1 MKQTPYQALQW
12 PEGLQLSNKN
22 RTMRMYFCTM
32 DKTPVGSLRLVADER
47 GLNTVWFL
55 RGRKNEMPLEEWKED
70 PAFFMEVIR
79 QLQEYF
85 AGSRRDFEIPLLM
98 DGTEFQKKV
107 WKNLQ
112 KIPYGET
119 ITYGELAKRIGDPKA
134 VRAVG
139 AANGQNPL
147 PIIVP
152 CHRVIGSNGHLT
164 GFGGGLENKRKLLDL
179 ESSQRR
185 LL

>member
-1 MKQTPYQALQW
+1 
-12 PEGLQLSNKN
+12 
-22 RTMRMYFCTM
+22 MRMYFCTLE
-32 DKTPVGSLRLVADER
+32 KTPVGPLRLVADER
-47 GLNTVWFL
+47 GLNTVCFL
-55 RGRKNEMPLEEWKED
+55 RGRKKEAVQDDWKED
-70 PAFFMEVIR
+70 PAFFVDVIR

-85 AGSRRDFEIPLLM
+85 VGALREFEIPLRM
-98 DGTEFQKKV
+98 EGTEFQKKV

-119 ITYGELAKRIGDPKA
+119 ISYGELAKRIGDPKA

-152 CHRVIGSNGHLT
+152 CHRVIGSNGSLT
-164 GFGGGLENKRKLLDL
+164 GFGGGLENKRRLLDL
-179 ESSQRR
+179 ESAQRR

>member
-1 MKQTPYQALQW
+1 
-12 PEGLQLSNKN
+12 
-22 RTMRMYFCTM
+22 MRMYFCTIEE
-32 DKTPVGSLRLVADER
+32 TPVGSLRLVADER

-55 RGRKNEMPLEEWKED
+55 RGRKNEAPQDDWKED
-70 PAFFMEVIR
+70 PAFFLEVTR
-79 QLQEYF
+79 QLKEYF
-85 AGSRRDFEIPLLM
+85 AGTLREFEIPLFM
-98 DGTEFQKKV
+98 EGTDFQRRV

-119 ITYGELAKRIGDPKA
+119 ISYGELANRIGDPKA

-152 CHRVIGSNGHLT
+152 CHRVIGSNGSLI
-164 GFGGGLENKRKLLDL
+164 GFGGGLEKKRKLLDL

-185 LL
+185 FL

>member
-1 MKQTPYQALQW
+1 
-12 PEGLQLSNKN
+12 
-22 RTMRMYFCTM
+22 MRMYFCTM
-32 DKTPVGSLRLVADER
+32 ENTPVGALRLVGDER

-55 RGRKNEMPLEEWKED
+55 RGRKRETPQEDWKED

-85 AGSRRDFEIPLLM
+85 AGTLHEFEIPLFM
-98 DGTEFQKKV
+98 DGTDFQKCV

-119 ITYGELAKRIGDPKA
+119 ITYGELAKRIGDSKA

-152 CHRVIGSNGHLT
+152 CHRVIGSDGSLT
-164 GFGGGLENKRKLLDL
+164 GFGGGLENKRRLLDL
-179 ESSQRR
+179 ESRQRR

>member
-1 MKQTPYQALQW
+1 M
-12 PEGLQLSNKN
+12 
-22 RTMRMYFCTM
+22 RTYFATLE
-32 DKTPVGSLRLVADER
+32 KTPVGSLRLVGSEV
-47 GLNTVWFL
+47 GLSTVWFL
-55 RGRKNEMPLEEWKED
+55 RGRNGEKPQTEWKED
-70 PAFFMEVIR
+70 FAFFSEVVR

-85 AGSRRDFEIPLLM
+85 AGTLREFEIPLLM
-98 DGTEFQKKV
+98 EGTDFQKRV

-119 ITYGELAKRIGDPKA
+119 ISYGELANRIGDPKA

-152 CHRVIGSNGHLT
+152 CHRVIGSNGSLT

-179 ESSQRR
+179 ESRQRR